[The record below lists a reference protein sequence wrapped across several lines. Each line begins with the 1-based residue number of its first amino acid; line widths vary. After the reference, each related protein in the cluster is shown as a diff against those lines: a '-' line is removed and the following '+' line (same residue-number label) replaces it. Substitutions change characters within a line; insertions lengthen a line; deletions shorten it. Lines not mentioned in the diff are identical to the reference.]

1 MAILTPL
8 MMLEGILTIPSLRRQ
23 IRAAPWLQLFL
34 TQREQVGS
42 VREELAKLVR
52 TVTITSLRQE
62 EIETVI
68 RTRLHKLEGLTEKLL
83 RMFYIITP

>member
-1 MAILTPL
+1 
-8 MMLEGILTIPSLRRQ
+8 
-23 IRAAPWLQLFL
+23 
-34 TQREQVGS
+34 VGY

-68 RTRLHKLEGLTEKLL
+68 RTRLHRLEGLTEKLL
-83 RMFYIITP
+83 SGSKGSALKQGIR